1 MSSRPNRFSA
11 VGLALI
17 LAFALF
23 GCSGGNST
31 PSQQTTLT
39 AQSFNE
45 QCALCHRA
53 DSIADIAAVHSRESN
68 SPEGEITAV
77 AINGGTGKV
86 TISFKLFDSEN
97 NLIPLAG
104 SPANDIRF
112 TLAKLVPDGDGVL
125 NWQNYINTTE
135 IKEPGDPGNAPDGT
149 PTPDGTTEIQGTA
162 ERASAGGGAFTDN
175 GDGTYTYVMA
185 IDVTSV
191 TTPLAVTYEPT
202 RTHRVAMQLSRQC
215 VQCISGFQARR
226 RCGHR
231 NPRCLRQRILQ

>member
-31 PSQQTTLT
+31 PSQQTSLT

-53 DSIADIAAVHSRESN
+53 NSIADIAAVHSRESN

-77 AINGGTGKV
+77 TIDGGTGEV

-97 NLIPLAG
+97 NLIPLAVA
-104 SPANDIRF
+104 ANDIRF
-112 TLAKLVPDGDGVL
+112 SLAKLVPDGDGFS
-125 NWQNYINTTE
+125 WQSYINTTE
-135 IKEPGDPGNAPDGT
+135 TKEPGDPGNAPDGT
-149 PTPDGTTEIQGTA
+149 PTPDGTTEIQATA
-162 ERASAGGGAFTDN
+162 ERASASGGTFTDN
-175 GDGTYTYVMA
+175 A
-185 IDVTSV
+185 
-191 TTPLAVTYEPT
+191 PT
-202 RTHRVAMQLSRQC
+202 APIPT
-215 VQCISGFQARR
+215 
-226 RCGHR
+226 
-231 NPRCLRQRILQ
+231 

>member
-11 VGLALI
+11 VGLVLI

-77 AINGGTGKV
+77 AIDGGTGEV
-86 TISFKLFDSEN
+86 TISFKLFESEN

-104 SPANDIRF
+104 VAANDIRF
-112 TLAKLVPDGDGVL
+112 SLAKLVPDGDGV
-125 NWQNYINTTE
+125 
-135 IKEPGDPGNAPDGT
+135 
-149 PTPDGTTEIQGTA
+149 
-162 ERASAGGGAFTDN
+162 
-175 GDGTYTYVMA
+175 
-185 IDVTSV
+185 
-191 TTPLAVTYEPT
+191 
-202 RTHRVAMQLSRQC
+202 
-215 VQCISGFQARR
+215 
-226 RCGHR
+226 
-231 NPRCLRQRILQ
+231 